1 MKNVRKNPSFLLANI
16 IVVLIVEDQGVT
28 LENLGFAVSALENLL
43 LGVRFQALPKLVG
56 KKFKILLGELYVN
69 RLSG

>member
-1 MKNVRKNPSFLLANI
+1 LKNVRKNPSFLLANI

-43 LGVRFQALPKLVG
+43 LG
-56 KKFKILLGELYVN
+56 GEIPGVTKA
-69 RLSG
+69 SW